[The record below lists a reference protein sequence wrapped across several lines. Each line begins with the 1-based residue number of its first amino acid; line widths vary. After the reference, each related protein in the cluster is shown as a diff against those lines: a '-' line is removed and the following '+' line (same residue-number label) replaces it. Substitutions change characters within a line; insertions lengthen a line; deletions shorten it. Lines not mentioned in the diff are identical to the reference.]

1 MNLFEQQAS
10 EFIRRHIG
18 PNEDETAQ
26 MLKTIGIGSLEE
38 LIDKTIP
45 ASIRSKEGLS
55 LPGPISEYQYLTEL
69 RQLAGRNKVYK
80 SYIGQGYY
88 DTIVPSVILRNLF
101 ENPGWYTQYTPYQ
114 AEIAQGRLESLLN
127 FQTMVA
133 DLTALPLANASLLD
147 EGTAA
152 AEAMTMFF
160 NLKNKDHDHVTT
172 PKFFVDAKIFAQTRD
187 ILLTRAQPV
196 GIQLVEGDYRRADID
211 SSYFGAIIQYPSSD
225 GAVEDHRAFIQ
236 QVHAAGGYVVMA
248 TDLLALTLLTPPGEL
263 GADVAVGNSQRLGV
277 PMGFGGPHAAF
288 FAAKEDFKRNI
299 PGRIIGVSI
308 DAQGNRALRMAL
320 QTREQHIKREKATSN
335 ICTAQALL
343 ANMAAMYAVFH
354 GPAGLT
360 NIAKRVSLLARTLSH
375 ELEELGHANLN
386 KAYFDTVQ
394 IKAADADTIRTLAE
408 AGGINFRYYGD
419 NHIGISLDETT
430 TQQDVL
436 NILSIFQAAA
446 GNDVTK
452 ATFEV
457 ADPGLDN
464 IPSSLTR
471 TSEFLTHPVFNTHHS
486 ESEMMR
492 YMKSLE
498 NKDLSLNTSMI
509 SLGSCTMKLNA
520 ATELIPV
527 SWPEFGGLHPFAP
540 AQQWTGYRQMI
551 TELEHALSEITG
563 FAATSLQPNSG
574 AQGEYAGLLTIRAY
588 HAAHKEAHRDV
599 MLIPISAHGTNPAS
613 AVMAGMRVV
622 VVKSD
627 EDGHIDVADLKEK
640 AAQYKDK
647 LAGLMVTY
655 PSTHGVFEESIKD
668 ICKAIHDNGGLVYM
682 DGANM
687 NAQVGLTSPGLIG
700 ADVCHLNLHKTFAIP
715 HGGGGPG
722 MGPICVNEKLKP
734 YLPGHVALEA
744 AAAAAHASANGHGTH
759 KTKVHAVSAAPYGS
773 ASILLISYAYI
784 RLLGAEGLTRS
795 TKYAILN
802 ANYMKARLEKH
813 YKILYSGSN
822 GTCAHE
828 FIVDLRPFKTS
839 AGIEAEDVAK
849 RLMDYGFHAPTL
861 SFPVPGTIMIEPTES
876 EDKAELDRFCDA
888 LIGIHE
894 EIVRIE
900 EGKADRTDNA
910 LKHAPHTQHVICA
923 DEWNHSYS
931 RTQAAFPLPYV
942 KENKF
947 WPSVGRVNNTHG
959 DRNLICTCEPIT
971 SYAEA

>member
-1 MNLFEQQAS
+1 MNLFEQQAH
-10 EFIRRHIG
+10 EFASRHIG
-18 PNEDETAQ
+18 PDEQETAR
-26 MLKTIGIGSLEE
+26 MLATIGIGSLDE

-45 ASIRSKEGLS
+45 AAIRSKKNLAI
-55 LPGPISEYQYLTEL
+55 PGPLSEQQYLTDL
-69 RQLAGRNKVYK
+69 RQIASLNKVYK

-88 DTIVPSVILRNLF
+88 GTIVPSVILRNVF

-127 FQTMVA
+127 FQTMVS
-133 DLTALPLANASLLD
+133 DLTGLPLANASLLD

-160 NLKNKDHDHVTT
+160 NAKNKDHEHITT
-172 PKFFVDAKIFAQTRD
+172 PKFFIDSNIFAQTKD
-187 ILLTRAQPV
+187 ILVTRALPV
-196 GIQLVEGDYRRADID
+196 GIELVVGDFRQATID
-211 SSYFGAIIQYPSSD
+211 SSYFGAIVQYPGSD
-225 GAVEDHRAFIQ
+225 GTIHDYRSFIQ
-236 QVHAAGGYVVMA
+236 QVHAAGGYIVMA

-263 GADVAVGNSQRLGV
+263 GADAAVGSSQRFGV

-288 FAAKEDFKRNI
+288 FSARDDFKRAI

-343 ANMAAMYAVFH
+343 ANMSAMYAVYH
-354 GPAGLT
+354 GPEGLT
-360 NIAKRVSLLARTLSH
+360 RIAKRVSLLTRTLAI
-375 ELEELGHANLN
+375 ELANLGYTN
-386 KAYFDTVQ
+386 GNDSYFDTIRV
-394 IKAADADTIRTLAE
+394 KVPDTAAIRRLAE
-408 AGGINFRYYGD
+408 TSGMNFRYSGSGS
-419 NHIGISLDETT
+419 IGITLDETT
-430 TQQDVL
+430 TQDDVL
-436 NILSIFQAAA
+436 QIISIFGEAA
-446 GNDVTK
+446 GVNVAT
-452 ATFEV
+452 ATFDV
-457 ADPGLDN
+457 DTNLDN
-464 IPSSLTR
+464 IPSSVTR
-471 TSEFLTHPVFNTHHS
+471 TSEFLTHPVFNTHRS
-486 ESEMMR
+486 ETQMMR
-492 YMKSLE
+492 YLKSLE

-527 SWPEFGGLHPFAP
+527 SWPEFSSIHPFAP
-540 AQQWTGYRQMI
+540 ADQWKGYRRI
-551 TELEHALSEITG
+551 LTELENWLSEITG
-563 FAATSLQPNSG
+563 FAGTSLQPNSG

-588 HAAHKEAHRDV
+588 HAARSESHRDV

-613 AVMAGMRVV
+613 AVMAGMKVV
-622 VVKSD
+622 VVRSD
-627 EDGHIDVADLKEK
+627 EDGHIDVTDLKEK
-640 AAQYKDK
+640 AVQYKDQ

-655 PSTHGVFEESIKD
+655 PSTHGVFEEGIKD
-668 ICKAIHDNGGLVYM
+668 ICRTIHDNGGLVYM

-734 YLPGHVALEA
+734 YLPGHVDLNPAQP
-744 AAAAAHASANGHGTH
+744 G
-759 KTKVHAVSAAPYGS
+759 HAVSAAPFGS

-784 RLLGAEGLTRS
+784 KMLGAEGVKRATR
-795 TKYAILN
+795 YAILN

-813 YKILYSGSN
+813 YKILYGGVN

-888 LIGIHE
+888 MIGIYE
-894 EIVRIE
+894 EIRAIE
-900 EGKADRTDNA
+900 EGKADKTDNA
-910 LKHAPHTQHVICA
+910 LKNAPHTQHVICA
-923 DEWNHSYS
+923 DEWNHAYT
-931 RTQAAFPLPYV
+931 RNQAAFPLPYA

-947 WPSVGRVNNTHG
+947 WPSIARVNNTYG
-959 DRNLICTCEPIT
+959 DRNLICTCEPV
-971 SYAEA
+971 SAYAEEVIAN

>member
-1 MNLFEQQAS
+1 MNLFEQQAN
-10 EFIRRHIG
+10 EFAGRHIG
-18 PNEDETAQ
+18 PNEQETAQ
-26 MLKTIGIGSLEE
+26 MLRTIGIRSLDD
-38 LIDKTIP
+38 LIDRTIP
-45 ASIRSKEGLS
+45 SSIRAKKSLS
-55 LPGPISEYQYLTEL
+55 IPGPVSEHQYL
-69 RQLAGRNKVYK
+69 AGLKQVASRNKVFK

-88 DTIVPSVILRNLF
+88 DTIVPSVILRNVF

-127 FQTMVA
+127 FQTMVS

-160 NLKNKDHDHVTT
+160 NLKNKDHDHIST
-172 PKFFVDAKIFAQTRD
+172 PKFFVDTNIFAQTRD
-187 ILLTRAQPV
+187 ILVTRAQPI
-196 GIQLVEGDYRRADID
+196 GIELVTGDYREVMID
-211 SSYFGAIIQYPSSD
+211 DSYFGAIVQYPGSD
-225 GAVEDHRAFIQ
+225 GSIHDYRGFIQ
-236 QVHAAGGYVVMA
+236 QVHAAGAYVAMA
-248 TDLLALTLLTPPGEL
+248 TDLLSLTLLTPPGEL
-263 GADVAVGNSQRLGV
+263 GADAAVGSSQRLGV

-288 FAAKEDFKRNI
+288 FAAKEEFKRII

-308 DAQGNRALRMAL
+308 DAQGRRALRMAL

-343 ANMAAMYAVFH
+343 ANMAAMYAVYH
-354 GPAGLT
+354 GPEGLT
-360 NIAKRVSLLARTLSH
+360 RIAKRVSMLAQTLSY
-375 ELEELGHANLN
+375 ELDALGYSNLN
-386 KAYFDTVQ
+386 GSYFDTIRLKVADPAR
-394 IKAADADTIRTLAE
+394 IKELAE
-408 AGGINFRYYGD
+408 ARGINFRYSVG
-419 NHIGISLDETT
+419 NQIGISLDETT
-430 TQQDVL
+430 TQHDVL
-436 NILSIFQAAA
+436 NILNVFTDAA
-446 GNDVTK
+446 GFDVVS
-452 ATFEV
+452 ATFDV
-457 ADPGLDN
+457 DDSLDN
-464 IPSSLTR
+464 IPSSVTR
-471 TSEFLTHPVFNTHHS
+471 TSEFLSHPVFNTHHS

-492 YMKSLE
+492 YLKSLE

-540 AQQWTGYRQMI
+540 ADQWKGYRQI
-551 TELEHALSEITG
+551 LTELENWLSEITG
-563 FAATSLQPNSG
+563 FTATSLQPNSG
-574 AQGEYAGLLTIRAY
+574 AQGEYAGLLTIRDY
-588 HAAHKEAHRDV
+588 HADHKEAHRDV

-613 AVMAGMRVV
+613 AVMAGMKVV

-627 EDGHIDVADLKEK
+627 EDGHIDVADLKVK
-640 AAQYKDK
+640 AEQYKDR

-655 PSTHGVFEESIKD
+655 PSTHGVFEESIRD
-668 ICKAIHDNGGLVYM
+668 ICSTVHENGGLVYM

-722 MGPICVNEKLKP
+722 MGPICVNDKLKP
-734 YLPGHVALEA
+734 YLPGHTVNAQMA
-744 AAAAAHASANGHGTH
+744 GVDH
-759 KTKVHAVSAAPYGS
+759 HAVSAAPFGS

-784 RLLGAEGLTRS
+784 KMLGAEGLTNATR
-795 TKYAILN
+795 YAILN
-802 ANYMKARLEKH
+802 ANYMKARLEKQ

-828 FIVDLRPFKTS
+828 FIVDLRPFKAS

-888 LIGIHE
+888 MISIYE
-894 EIVRIE
+894 EIRAIE
-900 EGKADRTDNA
+900 EGKADKTDNA
-910 LKHAPHTQHVICA
+910 LKNAPHTQHVICA
-923 DEWNHSYS
+923 DEWQHAYTRS
-931 RTQAAFPLPYV
+931 QAAFPLPYV
-942 KENKF
+942 RENKF
-947 WPSVGRVNNTHG
+947 WPSVARVNNTYG
-959 DRNLICTCEPIT
+959 DRNLICTCEPVS
-971 SYAEA
+971 SYAEEIIAN